1 MRKTEVENLWLLSC
15 GTIPPN
21 PSELLGSNAMKKLHQ
36 NLFEE
41 FDYIFYDTPP
51 VIAVTDAVVLST
63 IVDSL
68 ALIIKFG
75 STAAQA
81 VNHAKNLLM
90 QVNTKVSGVVLNSV
104 DIQSRYGSYDYY
116 TYYHYYYS
124 RYGKYGRYGG
134 YGGYGGGYGYGY
146 GEDGSEVENKAKETK
161 KVSGN
166 NK

>member
-1 MRKTEVENLWLLSC
+1 MSKP

-21 PSELLGSNAMKKLHQ
+21 PSELLGSKAMKNLQQ
-36 NLFEE
+36 NLLEE
-41 FDYIFYDTPP
+41 FDHIFYDTPP

-75 STAAQA
+75 STSHQS
-81 VNHAKNLLM
+81 VNHASNLLK
-90 QVNTKVSGVVLNSV
+90 QVNTKVSGVILNFV
-104 DIQSRYGSYDYY
+104 DIQSRYGSYDYS

-134 YGGYGGGYGYGY
+134 YGY
-146 GEDGSEVENKAKETK
+146 GEDGSEEESKAKQK
-161 KVSGN
+161 KRA
-166 NK
+166 NKNKK